1 MGHHALYIL
10 DLDSSAPVEHTLR
23 NLADH
28 VVRFL
33 RNLEVMMNQGFAQ
46 KLPGWGCRQ

>member
-10 DLDSSAPVEHTLR
+10 DLDSGALVEHTLR
-23 NLADH
+23 NLADY

-33 RNLEVMMNQGFAQ
+33 RNLEVMMNLGFAQ